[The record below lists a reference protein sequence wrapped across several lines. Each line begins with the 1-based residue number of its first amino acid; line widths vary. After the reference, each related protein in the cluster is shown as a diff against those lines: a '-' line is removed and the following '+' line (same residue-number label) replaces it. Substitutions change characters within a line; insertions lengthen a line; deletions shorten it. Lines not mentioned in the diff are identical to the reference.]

1 MELDT
6 KILDGV
12 YTIMSRS
19 QEENDANHELV
30 EDLLTFCQYGH
41 EVCSQFS
48 MGLCGYTFR
57 HNRENVLMTVK
68 VTEGNTPLVAFIT
81 SQTTTSC
88 VTKFLDLLF
97 ASKLKWQK
105 DKYPWI

>member
-12 YTIMSRS
+12 FTIIKRS
-19 QEENDANHELV
+19 QDENDADRELV

-41 EVCSQFS
+41 DVLSQFS

-57 HNRENVLMTVK
+57 HNHANVLMTVK
-68 VTEGNTPLVAFIT
+68 VLEGNTPLVAFVT
-81 SQTTTSC
+81 SQTTTGC

-97 ASKLKWQK
+97 QSKLKWQR
-105 DKYPWI
+105 DKFPWI